1 MLKNKRISVVVPSY
15 NEEILIKKT
24 LESMPSYV
32 DKIIV
37 VEDYSTDKTN
47 MIIKQL
53 RKKNKK
59 IVLVE
64 HEKNKGL
71 GHSLID
77 GYLKSLELEMDIT
90 AVMAG
95 DNQMDPNDLKNVV
108 LPVIERR
115 VDYTKGN
122 RLLEDD
128 CAVKMP
134 GYRFIGNSF
143 LTLLTKF
150 ATGYWRLIDPQSG
163 YTSISKKALS
173 TIKIQEMTKGY
184 GYNADILNMLNLSNF
199 KVCDVAIRPVY
210 GREKSGIKVGR
221 YAVKVSC
228 LLIKLFLKRMF
239 HKYLVREFHPL
250 VFFYWFS
257 FINTILISLPLLVY
271 MIINLTTFPQIYFI
285 IFAFSSMMGIFSFFF
300 GMWMDME
307 DNRKLEG

>member
-1 MLKNKRISVVVPSY
+1 MLKNKKIAVVVPAY
-15 NEEILIKKT
+15 NEQLLIEKT
-24 LESMPSYV
+24 LTTIPSYV

-37 VEDYSTDKTN
+37 VEDYSQDRTKL
-47 MIIKQL
+47 IIKSL
-53 RKKNKK
+53 MKKNKK
-59 IVLVE
+59 IILVE

-71 GHSLID
+71 GHSLIT
-77 GYLKSLELEMDIT
+77 GYLKSLELEIDVI

-95 DNQMDPNDLKNVV
+95 DNQMDPNDLKKVV
-108 LPVIERR
+108 MPVIEGR

-128 CAVKMP
+128 CVAKMP

-150 ATGYWRLIDPQSG
+150 ATGYWRIIDPQSG
-163 YTSISKKALS
+163 YTAISKKALS
-173 TIKIQEMTKGY
+173 TIKIQDMIKGY

-199 KVCDVAIRPVY
+199 KVCDIAIRPVY
-210 GREKSGIKVGR
+210 GKEKSGIKVGR
-221 YAVKVSC
+221 YAFKVGG
-228 LLIKLFLKRMF
+228 LLTKLFLKRMI
-239 HKYLVREFHPL
+239 HKYLIREFHPL

-257 FINTILISLPLLVY
+257 FMNIILISLPLLIY
-271 MIINLTTFPQIYFI
+271 MIVNLTTFPQIYFI

-307 DNRKLEG
+307 DNRRLAR